1 MSQTCLIVLRSLA
14 CALRD
19 SHLLG
24 GSARAGGD
32 GPSVQCQCWGQ
43 AGRGDHAVGLCLME
57 LPGAPGCNPDISIY
71 IHEASSAWVAQ
82 TSWRS
87 PGRKW
92 LKIRSFALV
101 EIVVFQNLHLS
112 SRGWRNELFQIFPGL
127 EIKRKRKKKRGQ
139 QCSILKTSFSVPTH
153 RPVPSGAG
161 GASLF
166 SRTRLHRRFHVKL
179 VSNCSGLAK
188 QD

>member
-1 MSQTCLIVLRSLA
+1 MSQTCLIVLRSLP
-14 CALRD
+14 CALHD

-127 EIKRKRKKKRGQ
+127 EIKRKRKKKKRAAMLN
-139 QCSILKTSFSVPTH
+139 SENLIFSSHTLACALWSWWGITLLPDQASQEV
-153 RPVPSGAG
+153 SCQAG
-161 GASLF
+161 
-166 SRTRLHRRFHVKL
+166 VKL
-179 VSNCSGLAK
+179 LRFG
-188 QD
+188 